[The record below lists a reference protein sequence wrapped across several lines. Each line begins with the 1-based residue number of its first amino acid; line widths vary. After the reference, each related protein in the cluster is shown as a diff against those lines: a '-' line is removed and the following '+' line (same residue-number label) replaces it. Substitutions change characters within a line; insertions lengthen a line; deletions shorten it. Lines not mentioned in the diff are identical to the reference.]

1 MPPIYF
7 HGNYRRYKGH
17 NDTIRCARKNLHQH
31 RWPTVATAEK
41 HHPLPHCAHIHCLVS
56 INAQRISMNAS
67 GWCFFCMENLIT
79 HLCSTHTSLSDAIR
93 SHCPSAAVRHTQQ
106 HALEYCWEASASNA
120 IPPTSASAIM
130 GQQNK
135 TGGIVFGAAILFTL
149 QK

>member
-1 MPPIYF
+1 METTEDT
-7 HGNYRRYKGH
+7 KGTTTLS
-17 NDTIRCARKNLHQH
+17 DVLVKICTSRDE
-31 RWPTVATAEK
+31 T

-56 INAQRISMNAS
+56 INAQRTSTNAS